1 MVSVKTLRGIVI
13 VPPKFLQ
20 QRSMLS
26 TLSLPE
32 NDLFGSLQRLA
43 DLHGMDALGQ
53 QNVAR
58 LHWMSHH
65 SAGLTKL
72 KKEYGIL

>member
-1 MVSVKTLRGIVI
+1 
-13 VPPKFLQ
+13 
-20 QRSMLS
+20 MLS
-26 TLSLPE
+26 VLSLPE
-32 NDLFGSLQRLA
+32 NDLFRSLQRLA

-58 LHWMSHH
+58 LHCMSRH

-72 KKEYGIL
+72 KEQYVI